1 MSEVGPVAAAFGDL
15 LAAARKASGK
25 TQEEL
30 ADLSGLDRTSIS
42 QLELGKVSPRLATV
56 IRIAGALD
64 MDPRDLV
71 PDIRWKPAATW
82 PAPAGE
88 FEKP

>member
-15 LAAARKASGK
+15 LAAARKESGK

-42 QLELGKVSPRLATV
+42 QLELGKVSPRLETL
-56 IRIAGALD
+56 IRIAGALE

-71 PDIRWKPAATW
+71 PDVRWKPPATW

-88 FEKP
+88 FERP